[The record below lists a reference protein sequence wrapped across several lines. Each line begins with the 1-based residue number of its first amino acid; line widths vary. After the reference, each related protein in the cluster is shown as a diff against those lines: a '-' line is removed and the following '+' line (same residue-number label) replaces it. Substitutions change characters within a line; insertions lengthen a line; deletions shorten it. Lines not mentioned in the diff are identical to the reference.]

1 MNVSNVNNLLIAA
14 NQDLSL
20 VEKVTV
26 AAKVILTGFV
36 VVFAVLVLL
45 IFIIKGYSFAV
56 NMVVNKPDIIKISDN
71 SSVGSV
77 VGVNNSIPEEIIA
90 VISSAV
96 SVMYSTDEKV
106 RIKNV
111 KKTDNQRSAWAKAG
125 LFDNTRPF

>member
-1 MNVSNVNNLLIAA
+1 MNVSNVNNFLIAA

-45 IFIIKGYSFAV
+45 IFIIKGYSFVV
-56 NMVVNKPDIIKISDN
+56 NMVVNKPDKIKISDN

>member
-56 NMVVNKPDIIKISDN
+56 NMVVNKPDKIKISDN

-90 VISSAV
+90 VIASAV

>member
-56 NMVVNKPDIIKISDN
+56 NMVVNKPDIIEISDN

>member
-56 NMVVNKPDIIKISDN
+56 NMVVNKPDKIKISDN